1 MKNTHIGI
9 ALLAGTSLIWG
20 LSLVAQSMGM
30 EHVGPFTFN
39 AVRFFIG
46 GISLL
51 PLFPLISYLQGRN
64 TIGETAR
71 AIPLLR
77 DKLLLKASFYCGLVL
92 FAAISCQQVGIIYT
106 SVGKTGFISSL
117 YILLVPLIGL
127 FFGRRVSGRVW
138 LCIGLAIGGMYLLCI
153 KEALTLNRGDL
164 FVLGCAVFSAGQI
177 LVIDRYAPL
186 VNAVKLAS
194 LQFFVCSGL
203 SAAAAVILENP
214 DFNAILQGWLP
225 LLYTGVLS
233 SSVAYSMQIAGQKYV
248 APVLAA
254 LLLSLE
260 AVFGALAGWLIL
272 DELLTRSER
281 LGCLLIFVAILAAQ
295 LPERMRMPRAPGG
308 RN

>member
-1 MKNTHIGI
+1 MKNTHFGI

-30 EHVGPFTFN
+30 DHVGPFTFN

-51 PLFPLISYLQGRN
+51 PLFPLINYLQGRSKKA
-64 TIGETAR
+64 EQEKAL
-71 AIPLLR
+71 PLLR
-77 DKLLLKASFYCGLVL
+77 DKLLLKAGFWCGLVL

-106 SVGKTGFISSL
+106 TAGKTGFITSL
-117 YILLVPLIGL
+117 YILLVPLFGL
-127 FFGRRVSGRVW
+127 LFGRRISWRIW
-138 LCIGLAIGGMYLLCI
+138 MCIGLAIAGMYLLCI
-153 KEALTLNRGDL
+153 KEALTLNKGDV
-164 FVLGCAVFSAGQI
+164 FVLVCAVFSAAQI

-203 SAAAAVILENP
+203 SAMVAVILEKP
-214 DFNAILQGWLP
+214 DIGAVLQGWMP
-225 LLYTGVLS
+225 LLYTGVFS

-260 AVFGALAGWLIL
+260 AVFGALAGWWIL
-272 DELLTRSER
+272 DEFLTRSER
-281 LGCLLIFVAILAAQ
+281 IGCLLIFVAILAAQ
-295 LPERMRMPRAPGG
+295 LPGRMSLPRARRKP
-308 RN
+308 